1 MENAA
6 YSEKDRIARQM
17 EAIEGRFEELSIR
30 ITLPEVIA
38 DTALFQKL
46 MREHSDMEELA
57 TAAKAYGKLRR
68 HIEEAQ
74 EMADGD
80 DPDMAEM
87 AREELTELNAELDKA
102 AAEARLLLLPKDPDD
117 RRNAIIEIRAGAGG
131 DEAGLFGAELV
142 RMYAH
147 YAAARGWKTEMIEGG
162 ETELGGIK
170 EADFEIRGAGAF
182 SRLKFESGVH
192 RVQRVPETESGGRV
206 HTSTATVAVL
216 PEMEEAEVDIR
227 PEDVEM
233 QVYRSS
239 GAGGQHINKTSS
251 AVRLIH
257 KPTGIVVACQEERSQ
272 FQNREKCMMMLSSK
286 LYQMEQERIESAYS
300 GQRRSQVGSG
310 MRNEKIRTYNF
321 PQSRVTDHRI
331 GLTLYKIDS
340 IMNGNLDE
348 LIDALIAAD
357 QAEKLRE
364 SGETT

>member
-1 MENAA
+1 MLDKLKLVEEKYIELCARAEQPDFYADPKRAAA
-6 YSEKDRIARQM
+6 YLKEQKEM
-17 EAIEGRFEELSIR
+17 EPVVTAYRAYLRAKQDMQDALDLMSGQADAELKELCQEEYADAKKRSEEL
-30 ITLPEVIA
+30 E
-38 DTALFQKL
+38 K
-46 MREHSDMEELA
+46 EL
-57 TAAKAYGKLRR
+57 K
-68 HIEEAQ
+68 
-74 EMADGD
+74 
-80 DPDMAEM
+80 
-87 AREELTELNAELDKA
+87 
-102 AAEARLLLLPKDPDD
+102 LLLLPHDPNDD
-117 RRNAIIEIRAGAGG
+117 KSVIMEIRGG
-131 DEAGLFGAELV
+131 VGGEESALFAHSLF
-142 RMYAH
+142 RMYNL
-147 YAAARGWKTEMIEGG
+147 YAASKGWSVELLNYN
-162 ETELGGIK
+162 ETELGGVK
-170 EADFEIRGAGAF
+170 EADFEIRGAGAY

-216 PEMEEAEVDIR
+216 PEMEEADVDIR
-227 PEDVEM
+227 PEDIEM

-286 LYQMEQERIESAYS
+286 LYQMEQERIESEYS

-340 IMNGNLDE
+340 VMNGDLDE
-348 LIDALIAAD
+348 IIGALIAAD

-364 SGETT
+364 SGETL

>member
-1 MENAA
+1 MLDKLKLVEEKYIELCARAEQPDFYADPKRAA
-6 YSEKDRIARQM
+6 AWLKEQKELEPVVTAYRAYCRAKQDMHDALELMSGQADAELKELCQEEYADAKKRA
-17 EAIEGRFEELSIR
+17 EEL
-30 ITLPEVIA
+30 E
-38 DTALFQKL
+38 Q
-46 MREHSDMEELA
+46 EL
-57 TAAKAYGKLRR
+57 K
-68 HIEEAQ
+68 
-74 EMADGD
+74 
-80 DPDMAEM
+80 
-87 AREELTELNAELDKA
+87 
-102 AAEARLLLLPKDPDD
+102 LLLLPHDPNDD
-117 RRNAIIEIRAGAGG
+117 KSVIMEIRGG
-131 DEAGLFGAELV
+131 VGGEESALFAHSLF
-142 RMYAH
+142 RMYNL
-147 YAAARGWKTEMIEGG
+147 YAASKGWSVELLNYS
-162 ETELGGIK
+162 ETELGGVK
-170 EADFEIRGAGAF
+170 EADFEIRGTGAY

-216 PEMEEAEVDIR
+216 PEMEEADVDIR
-227 PEDVEM
+227 PEDIEM

-286 LYQMEQERIESAYS
+286 LYQMEQERIESEYS

-340 IMNGNLDE
+340 VMNGDLDE
-348 LIDALIAAD
+348 IIGALIAAD

-364 SGETT
+364 SSENR

>member
-87 AREELTELNAELDKA
+87 AREELTELNAGAGQGDGTRRGCFCCPRIRTIE
-102 AAEARLLLLPKDPDD
+102 
-117 RRNAIIEIRAGAGG
+117 RNAIIEVRAGAGG

-147 YAAARGWKTEMIEGG
+147 YAASA
-162 ETELGGIK
+162 
-170 EADFEIRGAGAF
+170 AAG
-182 SRLKFESGVH
+182 
-192 RVQRVPETESGGRV
+192 
-206 HTSTATVAVL
+206 
-216 PEMEEAEVDIR
+216 R
-227 PEDVEM
+227 P
-233 QVYRSS
+233 R
-239 GAGGQHINKTSS
+239 
-251 AVRLIH
+251 
-257 KPTGIVVACQEERSQ
+257 
-272 FQNREKCMMMLSSK
+272 
-286 LYQMEQERIESAYS
+286 
-300 GQRRSQVGSG
+300 
-310 MRNEKIRTYNF
+310 
-321 PQSRVTDHRI
+321 
-331 GLTLYKIDS
+331 
-340 IMNGNLDE
+340 
-348 LIDALIAAD
+348 
-357 QAEKLRE
+357 
-364 SGETT
+364 

>member
-102 AAEARLLLLPKDPDD
+102 TAEARLLLLPRDPDD
-117 RRNAIIEIRAGAGG
+117 RRNAIIEVRAGAGG

-147 YAAARGWKTEMIEGG
+147 YAAARGWKPALRAGRAPPRG
-162 ETELGGIK
+162 RPHSVRPRRADAGRRDRNDRLQSLFGAQSAALHRRGDLGGLR
-170 EADFEIRGAGAF
+170 RGALRA
-182 SRLKFESGVH
+182 
-192 RVQRVPETESGGRV
+192 QQ
-206 HTSTATVAVL
+206 A
-216 PEMEEAEVDIR
+216 
-227 PEDVEM
+227 PED
-233 QVYRSS
+233 
-239 GAGGQHINKTSS
+239 GAGGGIN
-251 AVRLIH
+251 
-257 KPTGIVVACQEERSQ
+257 P
-272 FQNREKCMMMLSSK
+272 
-286 LYQMEQERIESAYS
+286 Y
-300 GQRRSQVGSG
+300 
-310 MRNEKIRTYNF
+310 
-321 PQSRVTDHRI
+321 
-331 GLTLYKIDS
+331 IDS
-340 IMNGNLDE
+340 EAVAYRILN
-348 LIDALIAAD
+348 
-357 QAEKLRE
+357 
-364 SGETT
+364 

>member
-1 MENAA
+1 MLD
-6 YSEKDRIARQM
+6 K
-17 EAIEGRFEELSIR
+17 
-30 ITLPEVIA
+30 
-38 DTALFQKL
+38 
-46 MREHSDMEELA
+46 
-57 TAAKAYGKLRR
+57 
-68 HIEEAQ
+68 
-74 EMADGD
+74 
-80 DPDMAEM
+80 
-87 AREELTELNAELDKA
+87 LNALEDKYIELCARTEQPDFYADPKKA
-102 AAEARLLLLPKDPDD
+102 AAYLREQKELEPLVNAYRAYRRAKQDMADALELMSGQNDAELKALCQEEFSDAKKRGEALEQELKILLLPQDPNDSKSV
-117 RRNAIIEIRAGAGG
+117 IMEIRGG
-131 DEAGLFGAELV
+131 VGGEESALFAHSLF
-142 RMYAH
+142 RMYNL
-147 YAAARGWKTEMIEGG
+147 YAAARGWSVELLNYS

-170 EADFEIRGAGAF
+170 EADFEIRGTGAF

-227 PEDVEM
+227 PEDIEM

-364 SGETT
+364 SGEAT

>member
-80 DPDMAEM
+80 DPYMAEM

-102 AAEARLLLLPKDPDD
+102 TAEARLLLLPRDPDD
-117 RRNAIIEIRAGAGG
+117 RRNAIIEVRAGAGG

-170 EADFEIRGAGAF
+170 EAIMSVKGKNVFE
-182 SRLKFESGVH
+182 RLKFESGVH
-192 RVQRVPETESGGRV
+192 RVQRVPVTESNGKLQ
-206 HTSTATVAVL
+206 TSTATVAVL
-216 PEMEEAEVDIR
+216 PEA
-227 PEDVEM
+227 EDVE
-233 QVYRSS
+233 VSIGPNDLRIDTYRAS
-239 GAGGQHINKTSS
+239 GAGGQHVNRTDS
-251 AVRLIH
+251 AVSITH
-257 KPTGIVVACQEERSQ
+257 IPTGLVVTSQDQRSQ
-272 FQNREKCMMMLSSK
+272 IQNRERAMQVLRSR
-286 LYQMEQERIESAYS
+286 LYEMQREQADSEYAN
-300 GQRRSQVGSG
+300 RRRLQVGSG
-310 MRNEKIRTYNF
+310 DRSERIRTYNF
-321 PQSRVTDHRI
+321 PQGRVTDHRI
-331 GLTLYKIDS
+331 GLTLYKIND
-340 IMNGNLDE
+340 IMNGDLDE
-348 LIDALIAAD
+348 LIDKLIL
-357 QAEKLRE
+357 AEQTKLME
-364 SGETT
+364 NA

>member
-1 MENAA
+1 MLDKLKLVEEKYIELCARAEQPDFYADPKRAAA
-6 YSEKDRIARQM
+6 YLKEQTEM
-17 EAIEGRFEELSIR
+17 EPVVTAYRAYLRAKQDMQDALELMSGQADAELKELCQEEYANAKKHSEEL
-30 ITLPEVIA
+30 E
-38 DTALFQKL
+38 K
-46 MREHSDMEELA
+46 EL
-57 TAAKAYGKLRR
+57 K
-68 HIEEAQ
+68 
-74 EMADGD
+74 
-80 DPDMAEM
+80 
-87 AREELTELNAELDKA
+87 
-102 AAEARLLLLPKDPDD
+102 LLLLPHDPNDD
-117 RRNAIIEIRAGAGG
+117 KSVIMEIRGG
-131 DEAGLFGAELV
+131 VGGEESALFAHSLF
-142 RMYAH
+142 RMYNL
-147 YAAARGWKTEMIEGG
+147 YAASKGWSVELLNYN
-162 ETELGGIK
+162 ETELGGVK
-170 EADFEIRGAGAF
+170 EADFEIRGAGAY

-216 PEMEEAEVDIR
+216 PEIEEADVDIR
-227 PEDVEM
+227 PEDIEM

-286 LYQMEQERIESAYS
+286 LYQMEQERIESEYS

-340 IMNGNLDE
+340 VMNGDLDE
-348 LIDALIAAD
+348 IIGALIAAD

-364 SGETT
+364 SGETL